1 MYILN
6 QDLSYL
12 DRKDASDCSLGD
24 SNQMDEQTEF
34 SASEKISL
42 NGDTQKMARNIC
54 FPFRVGDD
62 KLKGRYDYVCISST
76 CFRYIQIIRY
86 K

>member
-1 MYILN
+1 MFMSGSNLYFIFNRIILMYILN

-12 DRKDASDCSLGD
+12 DRKDASDCSFED
-24 SNQMDEQTEF
+24 SNQMEEQTEF

-42 NGDTQKMARNIC
+42 NGDTQKMARNVC

-62 KLKGRYDYVCISST
+62 KLKGR
-76 CFRYIQIIRY
+76 
-86 K
+86 

>member
-1 MYILN
+1 MSGSNLYFTFNRIILMYILN

-12 DRKDASDCSLGD
+12 DRKDASDCSFGD
-24 SNQMDEQTEF
+24 SNQMEEQTEF

-42 NGDTQKMARNIC
+42 NGDTQKMARNVC

-62 KLKGRYDYVCISST
+62 KLKGR
-76 CFRYIQIIRY
+76 
-86 K
+86 